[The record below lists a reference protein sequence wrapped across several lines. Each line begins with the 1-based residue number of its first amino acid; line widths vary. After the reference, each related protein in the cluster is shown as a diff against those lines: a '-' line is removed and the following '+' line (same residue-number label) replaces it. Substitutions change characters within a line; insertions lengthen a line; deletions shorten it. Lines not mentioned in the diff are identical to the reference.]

1 MRTSLFLCIV
11 ILGQAAECSKSLLT
25 TLYAAAFAIEDFC
38 NAIGQFLRPV
48 DVVCLGVL
56 VVERADTV
64 VVEWSVP
71 VRSEKSPSDMTSSR
85 HGWDHVNEREIHTKR
100 KKKAR

>member
-1 MRTSLFLCIV
+1 M
-11 ILGQAAECSKSLLT
+11 ILGQAAERSESVLT
-25 TLYAAAFAIEDFC
+25 TLDAAALAIEDLC

-64 VVEWSVP
+64 VVEWSVL
-71 VRSEKSPSDMTSSR
+71 VQSEKKPQ
-85 HGWDHVNEREIHTKR
+85 
-100 KKKAR
+100 